1 MRIKTITQYF
11 LIFFVLL
18 FSSSLFSKDTELSFW
33 QFVVPEKEMR
43 KILDEFEKRH
53 PNIKVKMQQLNWR
66 DGLDKIIT
74 SIATGITF
82 DVCELGS
89 TWVAYFASNGLL
101 YGISDIISSHK
112 DSFAYDALGNLE
124 YKGNFYST
132 PWVAGTRVLYYNK
145 KIFKQAGIDPDKPPL
160 NWDELESYILKIA
173 SKCPGVYPFALP
185 VGENYT
191 PWQTFLPFLW
201 SAGGSLFDPETNKVY
216 INSKRNIET
225 LRYYK
230 KIGNYSLLTRQAHI
244 DRNFALGKVA
254 MIISGGW
261 NIGLIPRLNPQLKFG
276 ISKIPGFEGNS
287 VSFLG
292 GEVLGIYQRSRHI
305 AESKQLINFLIS
317 PEIQMRITK
326 IVPSFI
332 PTHKDCLNSPSFMS
346 LAYRTKFIE
355 QIKTSKS
362 PPPSPK
368 WSQIEEEI
376 SWAIEDTLFNNVKPE
391 YIMEK
396 LENKVEGIISLESK
410 WGGKSQYSKFTSYIF
425 LISIL
430 SMLVFLFLL
439 INITRKKRVSE
450 IPFRKSMPMFLFLS
464 PWLIIFIIFYLFP
477 FIYSFVLSLTDFSPL
492 KGFSGFCGFANYA
505 KILADPEFKKS
516 FMHTLYFA
524 LGTCPVSLILALFSS
539 LVIYKKIPFYKVFQA
554 GIFAPIAI
562 SVIVASTVFSYFYST
577 EGIFNKLLALL
588 NLPIPFPDN
597 WLINPNLALLSVMI
611 MNIWYSFG
619 LYMIILTA
627 GLHSIPREI
636 IEVSIIDGAGSWH
649 RLIHIIL
656 PQLKPFILIVV
667 ILNTVKAFQVFPEIF
682 TMTQGG
688 PHGATLTLVYY
699 LYKTG
704 FHEFNM
710 GKASAIGYILFF
722 IIGFLSI
729 LEALIFK
736 KEEVYER

>member
-1 MRIKTITQYF
+1 MRIKISIHKF
-11 LIFFVLL
+11 FIFFVLL
-18 FSSSLFSKDTELSFW
+18 FSTNLFAKDTELVFW

-43 KILDEFEKRH
+43 KILDEFEKINPH
-53 PNIKVKMQQLNWR
+53 IKVKMQQLNWR

-89 TWVAYFASNGLL
+89 TWVAYFASNELL
-101 YGISDIISSHK
+101 YDISDYIRNHQKEFFYDVLTNLKWK
-112 DSFAYDALGNLE
+112 DKY
-124 YKGNFYST
+124 YSA

-145 KIFKQAGIDPDKPPL
+145 QIFARAGIDPEAPPTDW
-160 NWDELESYILKIA
+160 NELEQYVFKIA
-173 SKCPGVYPFALP
+173 SKCPDVYPFALP

-201 SAGGSLFDPETNKVY
+201 SAGGSLFNPMTNEVT
-216 INSKRNIET
+216 INSKTNIDT
-225 LRYYK
+225 LDFYK
-230 KIGNYSLLTRQAHI
+230 KIGRYSLLTRQAHI
-244 DRNFALGKVA
+244 DRNFSLGKVA

-261 NIGLIPRLNPQLKFG
+261 NLGLIPRLNPRLKFG
-276 ISKIPGFEGNS
+276 VSTVPGYNKNS

-292 GEVLGIYQRSRHI
+292 GEVLGIYKRSRNI
-305 AESKQLINFLIS
+305 EDSKLLIDYLIS
-317 PEIQMRITK
+317 PEVQMKITK

-332 PTHKDCLNSPSFMS
+332 PTSKECLNDPYFLS
-346 LAYRTKFIE
+346 LPYKNIFID
-355 QIKTSKS
+355 QIKTSMS
-362 PPPSPK
+362 PPPNPK
-368 WSQIEEEI
+368 WAQIEEEI
-376 SWAIEDTLFNNVKPE
+376 SWSIEDSLFHDIKAEIVIKNLSERIAN
-391 YIMEK
+391 
-396 LENKVEGIISLESK
+396 IISLESK
-410 WGGKSQYSKFTSYIF
+410 WGGKSLYSKFTTIIFIISFISLSIFIFILVKIIKKSY
-425 LISIL
+425 
-430 SMLVFLFLL
+430 
-439 INITRKKRVSE
+439 VSE
-450 IPFRKSMPMFLFLS
+450 IPFRKSIPMYLFLS

-492 KGFSGFCGFANYA
+492 KGFSGFCGFGNYA

-524 LGTCPVSLILALFSS
+524 IGTCPVSLLLALFTS
-539 LVIYKKIPFYKVFQA
+539 LIIYRKVPFHRVFQA

-562 SVIVASTVFSYFYST
+562 SVIVASTVFSYFFST
-577 EGIFNKLLALL
+577 EGIFNKLLFMLH
-588 NLPIPFPDN
+588 LPNPFPDN
-597 WLINPNLALLSVMI
+597 WLINPSLALISVMI

-627 GLHSIPREI
+627 GLHSIPKET
-636 IEVSIIDGAGSWH
+636 IEVSVIDGVNSWN
-649 RLIHIIL
+649 RLIHVIL
-656 PQLKPFILIVV
+656 PQLKPFILLVV

-704 FHEFNM
+704 FHEFDM

-722 IIGFLSI
+722 IIGFLSVI
-729 LEALIFK
+729 EIFIFK
-736 KEEVYER
+736 KDEIYER